1 MVVIVSSEIVY
12 KNIDKMLWRVCSE
25 LWELFELLYEFI
37 LVKRY
42 VRNNGCLMR
51 LILRLDRVKL
61 KYKVLDGVWSEEILC
76 SEMVI
81 MMFLNVVVN
90 ESRILRMEFF
100 MYDINRIWDSFG
112 VVEELFCFVML

>member
-1 MVVIVSSEIVY
+1 
-12 KNIDKMLWRVCSE
+12 
-25 LWELFELLYEFI
+25 
-37 LVKRY
+37 
-42 VRNNGCLMR
+42 MR
-51 LILRLDRVKL
+51 LILRLDRVKQ

-112 VVEELFCFVML
+112 VVEELFCFVMLQK